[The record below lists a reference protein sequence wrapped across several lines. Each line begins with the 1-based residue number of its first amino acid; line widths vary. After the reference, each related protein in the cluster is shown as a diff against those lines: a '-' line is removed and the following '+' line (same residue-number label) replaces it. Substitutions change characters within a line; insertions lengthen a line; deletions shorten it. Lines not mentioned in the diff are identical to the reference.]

1 MVVACISITCLLI
14 VACAIFFVKKRR
26 FSNYKLDTLHIPLE
40 GSPTVNATN
49 IDATDT
55 DMLKD
60 NPAYITTTTTTTLQ
74 ENPSYITST
83 VSTTLQDNPAY
94 ASTNYNDADGTVYM
108 YASTNNFNKAKVN
121 RTYEALLM

>member
-1 MVVACISITCLLI
+1 MVVVCISITCLLI
-14 VACAIFFVKKRR
+14 VACAIVFVKKRR

-83 VSTTLQDNPAY
+83 VSTTLQENPAY
-94 ASTNYNDADGTVYM
+94 ASTNCNDADDTVYM
-108 YASTNNFNKAKVN
+108 YASTNNFKK
-121 RTYEALLM
+121 LK